1 MSPFDSKIFDA
12 LSSFAGNKKAR
23 PARPWSDRKSDEN
36 SGEFL
41 CVYEVVNHHPP
52 QWSLSEPSPPLTLNR
67 NPVCVRQKSPACV
80 EETLAAAANIMQSAA
95 APPAQPTTNLKAPRA
110 RTAYPPRRERARSV
124 MLIGFKKDGGTSE
137 KSVLRP
143 WQ

>member
-1 MSPFDSKIFDA
+1 MDP
-12 LSSFAGNKKAR
+12 L
-23 PARPWSDRKSDEN
+23 
-36 SGEFL
+36 
-41 CVYEVVNHHPP
+41 
-52 QWSLSEPSPPLTLNR
+52 PLTLNR

-124 MLIGFKKDGGTSE
+124 MLIGFKQDGGTSE
-137 KSVLRP
+137 TSVLRP